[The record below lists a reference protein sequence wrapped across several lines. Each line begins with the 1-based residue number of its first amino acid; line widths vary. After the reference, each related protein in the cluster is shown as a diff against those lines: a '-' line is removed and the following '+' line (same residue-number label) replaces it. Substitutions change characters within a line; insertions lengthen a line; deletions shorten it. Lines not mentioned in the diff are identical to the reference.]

1 MITMVIGIAAPSVPP
16 IISANANSKFASA
29 QCPSVDMPL
38 LHRAQPRRQ
47 GGIHMVNKS
56 LTLRGSVESHAALAI
71 YQFRAGPTIVALACY
86 GALILWMVWHNAKRS
101 GSVLLAISWS
111 FIQSLA
117 SIAAVGAILSWLNAS
132 GILRYEKDHGNTP

>member
-16 IISANANSKFASA
+16 IISANADSKFASA

-71 YQFRAGPTIVALACY
+71 YQFHAGPTIVALACY
-86 GALILWMVWHNAKRS
+86 GA
-101 GSVLLAISWS
+101 
-111 FIQSLA
+111 
-117 SIAAVGAILSWLNAS
+117 
-132 GILRYEKDHGNTP
+132 